1 MKRLCLILLC
11 LSLEW
16 PTFAAS
22 DRARPTAARADIDD
36 RLPTG
41 LETFR
46 RDCGRYPTT
55 AEGWAALL
63 QCPTNLPAERWH
75 GPYLDRIPLDPW
87 GSVYVYACPG
97 LHHPNG
103 FDLYSCG
110 PDEISK
116 SKGGDPDD
124 INNWDPGSPHLG
136 LGYALEDLDL
146 PGLIFLG
153 LGVLVAGVV
162 WWSGRPAPAKTDRRP
177 ALNRVGQILAVIW
190 LVLGLGLLFHQAGQ
204 LHVDLPFSLLWWV
217 VVGVWGVGLVRTVYR
232 LINGSPTQI
241 SASTVLV
248 YEFVFILWWLAMPRI
263 SG

>member
-36 RLPTG
+36 RPPTG

-87 GSVYVYACPG
+87 GSVYVYTCPG

-136 LGYALEDLDL
+136 LGYALEEPGSARFDFFGPGRFGCRGRLVERTARPGQDGPPARPEPGGADIGGDLA
-146 PGLIFLG
+146 G
-153 LGVLVAGVV
+153 AGVGPV
-162 WWSGRPAPAKTDRRP
+162 IPSG
-177 ALNRVGQILAVIW
+177 W
-190 LVLGLGLLFHQAGQ
+190 
-204 LHVDLPFSLLWWV
+204 
-217 VVGVWGVGLVRTVYR
+217 
-232 LINGSPTQI
+232 PT
-241 SASTVLV
+241 AC
-248 YEFVFILWWLAMPRI
+248 
-263 SG
+263 